1 MRKSVSAGAAVV
13 VVMLAGCAVGG
24 SSGSAPSSAP
34 SSAVSATAGDGMATG
49 AGAPSGARPLSGG
62 CGQTTVFGGP
72 PPGWNASPAGFGSTP
87 QMPYVLGARDLI
99 MGYLWATPLRAGHP
113 DNPSNKILWYV
124 RPPRSGQPLRVHA
137 HPRGAR
143 EPAVSYEKPADSSPG
158 EIYPS
163 GIDVPQRGCW
173 TLELSWG
180 PNTDQVDLLYT

>member
-1 MRKSVSAGAAVV
+1 

-24 SSGSAPSSAP
+24 STGSAPTTAP
-34 SSAVSATAGDGMATG
+34 STAASAAMSATVGGGTATG
-49 AGAPSGARPLSGG
+49 PGATGGPRPLSGG
-62 CGQTTVFGGP
+62 CGQTTVFGGA
-72 PPGWNASPAGFGSTP
+72 PPGWNARPAGFGNTP
-87 QMPYVLGARDLI
+87 QMPYVVGARDLI

-124 RPPRSGQPLRVHA
+124 RLPRSGQPLRVHA
-137 HPRGAR
+137 HPSGAR

-163 GIDVPQRGCW
+163 GIDVPRPGCW